1 MRLRITADTT
11 TDTWTGAAG
20 TSNWNDAGNWSNGV
34 PTSTSD
40 VVIDSGTIQSALSI
54 TLPPGGSSA
63 SISSLTITGGGSV
76 TFDGSLNSTYKRT
89 TLIVNGNVTVP
100 EDNVTTLN
108 HVNLISSGNVSG
120 GTIFIA
126 KGSTIQAN
134 VTTPITFSPTN
145 DGVYPNTL
153 YLTGS
158 GTPPSITNFSHFD
171 SITFGSLISGDTNQ
185 HNVYIR
191 DAPGSTGST
200 YEIYDETTDTVLVSP
215 LTMAPGEDVTK
226 ITWQSDAGTLNCFLS
241 GSLIRTPSGD
251 VAVEEISIGD
261 EVITFDWKTNQE
273 ISQQVIWVGKA
284 NTQVKPH
291 LSDDEAGWPVRIL
304 KNAISEGVPFKDML
318 ITPEHCLFF
327 EGKFVPAR
335 MLVNGASI
343 FFDKSITSY
352 DYYHVETAQHS
363 VITADGILT
372 ESYLDT
378 GNRASFSQEGKVVS
392 ILRGIGRTWE
402 DDAAAPLC
410 VDRAFVEPL
419 FHKIVAQNANLA
431 TSPASATTAE
441 LVTDPDLHLITD
453 NGAVIRPIRH
463 NGQIYNFM
471 LPANVSS
478 VRIVSRASRPSDVV
492 GPFIDDRRYF
502 GVSVAEV
509 HLLCAEQ
516 QFDITAHLQS
526 KKPKGWLENTD
537 TKSSWTNGD
546 AELPLGDHLVD
557 GKIGLLS
564 MTINAAGPY
573 VIKDKQDANREAKS
587 A

>member
-1 MRLRITADTT
+1 MADTT

-40 VVIDSGTIQSALSI
+40 VVIDSGALGSTLSI
-54 TLPPGGSSA
+54 TLPEGGTSA
-63 SISSLTITGGGSV
+63 TIANLTITGDGNVTLNGSRNAKLTRTTLTVNGDIVVPTNGV
-76 TFDGSLNSTYKRT
+76 TTFNSTYIT
-89 TLIVNGNVTVP
+89 A
-100 EDNVTTLN
+100 D
-108 HVNLISSGNVSG
+108 NVSG
-120 GTIFIA
+120 GSLVVA
-126 KGSTIQAN
+126 KGTTLIAN
-134 VTTPITFSPTN
+134 ITTPLIFPSTN
-145 DGVYPNTL
+145 DGIFPNSIT
-153 YLTGS
+153 LTGS
-158 GTPPSITNFSHFD
+158 GVPSSVTNFSTND
-171 SITFGSLISGDTNQ
+171 SITFGSLGGHGDV
-185 HNVYIR
+185 VYIR

-200 YEIYDETTDTVLVSP
+200 FEVYDETTDTVLISP
-215 LTMAPGEDVTK
+215 LTIVLGESPESL
-226 ITWQSDAGTLNCFLS
+226 TWDSYLAMLNCFLG
-241 GSLIRTPSGD
+241 GSLIRTPRGD

-261 EVITFDWKTNQE
+261 EVITFDWKTSQE

-363 VITADGILT
+363 VITADGMLT

-378 GNRASFSQEGKVVS
+378 GNRASFSQKGKVVS

-419 FHKIVAQNANLA
+419 FHKIVAQNANL
-431 TSPASATTAE
+431 TTPPASAATAE
-441 LVTDPDLHLITD
+441 LVTDPDLHLVTD

-516 QFDITAHLQS
+516 QFDITAHLQA

-573 VIKDKQDANREAKS
+573 VVKDKDDANREAKS

>member
-1 MRLRITADTT
+1 MADTT

-40 VVIDSGTIQSALSI
+40 VVIDSGAIGDTLAI
-54 TLPPGGSSA
+54 TLPEGGTSA
-63 SISSLTITGGGSV
+63 TIANLTITGDGNV
-76 TFDGSLNSTYKRT
+76 TLNGLRNAKNTRTLLTVNGDIVVPTNGVTTFNSTY
-89 TLIVNGNVTVP
+89 IVAN
-100 EDNVTTLN
+100 
-108 HVNLISSGNVSG
+108 NVSG
-120 GTIFIA
+120 GSLVVA
-126 KGSTIQAN
+126 KGTTLMAN
-134 VTTPITFSPTN
+134 ITTPLIFPSTN
-145 DGVYPNTL
+145 DGVFPNSIT
-153 YLTGS
+153 LTGS
-158 GTPPSITNFSHFD
+158 GVPSSVTNFSTND
-171 SITFGSLISGDTNQ
+171 SITFGSLGGHGDV
-185 HNVYIR
+185 VYIR

-200 YEIYDETTDTVLVSP
+200 FEVYDETTDTVLISP
-215 LTMAPGEDVTK
+215 LTMALGESPESL
-226 ITWQSDAGTLNCFLS
+226 TWDSFLGMLNCFLS
-241 GSLIRTPSGD
+241 GSLIRTPRGD

-363 VITADGILT
+363 VITADGMLT

-431 TSPASATTAE
+431 ASPASATTAE
-441 LVTDPDLHLITD
+441 LVTDPDLHLVTD

-516 QFDITAHLQS
+516 QFDITAHLQA

-546 AELPLGDHLVD
+546 AELPLGDHLAD

-573 VIKDKQDANREAKS
+573 MVNDKQDANREAKS

>member
-1 MRLRITADTT
+1 MADTT

-40 VVIDSGTIQSALSI
+40 VVIDSGALGSTLSI
-54 TLPPGGSSA
+54 TLPEGGTSA
-63 SISSLTITGGGSV
+63 TIANLTITGDGNV
-76 TFDGSLNSTYKRT
+76 TLNGLRNAKNTRTLLTVNGDIVVPTNGVTTFNSTYIT
-89 TLIVNGNVTVP
+89 AN
-100 EDNVTTLN
+100 
-108 HVNLISSGNVSG
+108 NVSG
-120 GTIFIA
+120 GSLVVA
-126 KGSTIQAN
+126 KGTTLMAN
-134 VTTPITFSPTN
+134 ITTPLIFPSTN
-145 DGVYPNTL
+145 DGIWPNSITL
-153 YLTGS
+153 YGP
-158 GTPPSITNFSHFD
+158 GVPSSVTNFSTND
-171 SITFGSLISGDTNQ
+171 SITFGWLGGHGDV
-185 HNVYIR
+185 VYIR

-200 YEIYDETTDTVLVSP
+200 YEVYDETTDTVLISP
-215 LTMAPGEDVTK
+215 LTMALGESPESL
-226 ITWQSDAGTLNCFLS
+226 TWDSFLGMLNCFLS
-241 GSLIRTPSGD
+241 GSLIRTPRGD

-273 ISQQVIWVGKA
+273 ISQKVIWVGKA

-363 VITADGILT
+363 VITADGMLT

-392 ILRGIGRTWE
+392 ILRGVGRTWE

-441 LVTDPDLHLITD
+441 LVTDPDLHLVTD

-546 AELPLGDHLVD
+546 AELPLGDHLAD

-573 VIKDKQDANREAKS
+573 VVKDKDDANREAKS